1 MPGASRRQMSSCGAV
16 RRAFGTGLRGRT
28 DSSPEKRRGL
38 DGTLPHCSA
47 PSFHPRLCHIIK
59 LERKSKWRNSKRFR
73 AIWRNVVAKQG
84 LGALISEAQ
93 IADYATKYATSA
105 GGIATVLQ
113 SSRQTLAAQK
123 HPLRPCQG
131 AWESAQDRAL

>member
-1 MPGASRRQMSSCGAV
+1 MPGASRRQMSICGAV

-59 LERKSKWRNSKRFR
+59 NYEARKRKTH
-73 AIWRNVVAKQG
+73 AG
-84 LGALISEAQ
+84 LGGNAIFEFSTREAGM
-93 IADYATKYATSA
+93 IYLNVKE
-105 GGIATVLQ
+105 L
-113 SSRQTLAAQK
+113 
-123 HPLRPCQG
+123 
-131 AWESAQDRAL
+131 